1 MPGLHR
7 LSTRSRLTSAGLLLG
22 MLLLPAGCAFT
33 QPGGEAGLA
42 GTKAGKD
49 STDGRPVYRVGFE
62 RELQP
67 YSFAGED
74 GEPTGYVPDLLEAIA
89 KVMGLRLEWVAGTAG
104 ELRQALARGEIDLL
118 PTLPS
123 TQANERE
130 LLLSLAHTSV
140 DDGIFVREAAATSKG
155 EIGLAECLASREVAV
170 LEGDPALDY
179 LAGLGTEAR
188 TLLEPTVAD
197 ALRRVAAGGAE
208 CALLPRTTGLLLSR
222 EHELKNIRLLPA
234 QIEQYDR
241 LLTFAVRLGDRERL
255 AVIEEGMDIVTA
267 DGTYVALFS
276 KWAQYSGKESRLSRR
291 LAWLLLPVLAIT
303 LISLVWTT
311 MLRREVARRTTD
323 LHQAEAEK
331 RAVEVRIAEAQKLES
346 LTLLAGGVA
355 HDFNNLLSAMLGNA
369 SLALYQSSPDS
380 PVADRLRE
388 VQKAGRR
395 AAELCQQMLA
405 YSGRGRFMVEKL
417 DLSKMVEEMSGL
429 LQANVSK
436 KAELVRR
443 LADDLPRIEGDASQL
458 GQLLM
463 NLVVNASEA
472 LADQPGTIEIR
483 TGCYL
488 GEHSLEDLNGDPLPL
503 GPYAFLEV
511 RDNGVGMDEATRKR
525 IFEPFFTTKFTG
537 RGLGLAA
544 TLGIVRGHRGT
555 LQVESRPGQGTTF
568 RLFFPACEE
577 PLPKAGSGAAPQVR
591 GAAAAAPRAP
601 AKRTSSLAPGGL
613 ERVES
618 F

>member
-1 MPGLHR
+1 MPGFHR

-22 MLLLPAGCAFT
+22 MLLVPAGCAFPR
-33 QPGGEAGLA
+33 PGGDAGLA
-42 GTKAGKD
+42 GGRGK
-49 STDGRPVYRVGFE
+49 TDGRPVYRVGFE

-74 GEPTGYVPDLLEAIA
+74 GLPTGNVPEMLEAIA

-123 TQANERE
+123 TQANDRQF
-130 LLLSLAHTSV
+130 LLSLAHTSV

-155 EIGLAECLASREVAV
+155 EIGLADCLKSGEVAV

-179 LAGLGTEAR
+179 LAGADQGAR

-197 ALRRVAAGGAE
+197 ALRRLAAGGAE
-208 CALLPRTTGLLLSR
+208 CALLPRATGLLLSR
-222 EHELKNIRLLPA
+222 ELELKNIRLLPA
-234 QIEQYDR
+234 PVEEYDR
-241 LLTFAVRLGDRERL
+241 LLTFAVRLGEQSRL
-255 AVIEEGMDIVTA
+255 DAIEEGMDIVTA

-276 KWAQYSGKESRLSRR
+276 KWAQYSGKESRLTRR
-291 LAWLLLPVLAIT
+291 LAWLLLPILAIT
-303 LISLVWTT
+303 LISLIWTT

-331 RAVEVRIAEAQKLES
+331 RAVEVRIAEAQKL
-346 LTLLAGGVA
+346 
-355 HDFNNLLSAMLGNA
+355 NNLLSAMLGNA
-369 SLALYQSSPDS
+369 SLALYQSNPDS
-380 PVADRLRE
+380 PVAERLRE

-472 LADQPGTIEIR
+472 LADQPGTIEIS

-488 GEHSLEDLNGDPLPL
+488 GEHSLEDLNGEPLPV

-577 PLPKAGSGAAPQVR
+577 PLPKTSSGAAPQLR
-591 GAAAAAPRAP
+591 SGAAAPRTP
-601 AKRTSSLAPGGL
+601 AERPGSLAPGSL

>member
-1 MPGLHR
+1 MPGFHR
-7 LSTRSRLTSAGLLLG
+7 LSSRSRLISAGFLLG
-22 MLLLPAGCAFT
+22 ALLLPGGCAIP
-33 QPGGEAGLA
+33 QLGGSAAGQ
-42 GTKAGKD
+42 GKAD
-49 STDGRPVYRVGFE
+49 SRPLYRVGFE

-67 YSFAGED
+67 YSFVGED
-74 GEPTGYVPDLLEAIA
+74 GQATGNVPEMLEAIA
-89 KVMGLRLEWVAGTAG
+89 KVMGLRLEWVPGTAG
-104 ELRQALARGEIDLL
+104 ELRQALAKGEIDLL

-123 TQANERE
+123 TLANDHEFA
-130 LLLSLAHTSV
+130 LSLAHTSV
-140 DDGIFVREAAATSKG
+140 DDGIFVREAAAASKG
-155 EIGLAECLASREVAV
+155 EIGLADCLKSGEVAV
-170 LEGDPALDY
+170 LEGDPALEY
-179 LAGLGTEAR
+179 LAGAAPAAN

-197 ALRRVAAGGAE
+197 ALRRLAAGAAE
-208 CALLPRTTGLLLSR
+208 CALLPRATGLLLSR
-222 EHELKNIRLLPA
+222 ELELKNIRLLPA
-234 QIEQYDR
+234 PVEEYDR
-241 LLTFAVRLGDRERL
+241 LLTFAVRPGERHRL
-255 AVIEEGMDIVTA
+255 DAIEEGMDIVTA

-276 KWAQYSGKESRLSRR
+276 KWTQYSGKESGLTRR
-291 LAWLLLPVLAIT
+291 LAWLLLPIVAIT
-303 LISLVWTT
+303 LFSLIWTT

-380 PVADRLRE
+380 PVAERLRE

-417 DLSKMVEEMSGL
+417 DLSKMVEEMSEL
-429 LQANVSK
+429 LQANISK

-443 LADDLPRIEGDASQL
+443 LADDLPHIEGDASQL

-488 GEHSLEDLNGDPLPL
+488 GEHSLEDLNGDPLPV

-511 RDNGVGMDEATRKR
+511 RDNGVGMDETTRKR

-577 PLPKAGSGAAPQVR
+577 PLPKASSGAAPNEH
-591 GAAAAAPRAP
+591 GSTAAPRAP
-601 AKRTSSLAPGGL
+601 AQRPSPLAPGGL

>member
-1 MPGLHR
+1 MSGFHR
-7 LSTRSRLTSAGLLLG
+7 LSNRSRLISAGFLLG
-22 MLLLPAGCAFT
+22 ALLLPAGCAFP
-33 QPGGEAGLA
+33 QLGGSAAAE
-42 GTKAGKD
+42 GKVD
-49 STDGRPVYRVGFE
+49 SRPLYRVGFE

-67 YSFAGED
+67 YSFVGED
-74 GEPTGYVPDLLEAIA
+74 GQATGNVPEMLEAIA
-89 KVMGLRLEWVAGTAG
+89 KVMGLRLEWVPGTAG
-104 ELRQALARGEIDLL
+104 ELRQALAKGEIDLL

-123 TQANERE
+123 TLANDHEFA
-130 LLLSLAHTSV
+130 LSLAHTSV
-140 DDGIFVREAAATSKG
+140 DDGIFVREAAAASKG
-155 EIGLAECLASREVAV
+155 EIGLADCLKSGEVAV

-179 LAGLGTEAR
+179 LAGAAPAAK

-197 ALRRVAAGGAE
+197 ALRRLAAGAAE
-208 CALLPRTTGLLLSR
+208 CALLPRATGLLLSR
-222 EHELKNIRLLPA
+222 ELELKNIRLLPA
-234 QIEQYDR
+234 PVDEYDR
-241 LLTFAVRLGDRERL
+241 LLTFAVRPGERNRL
-255 AVIEEGMDIVTA
+255 DAIEEGMDIVTA

-276 KWAQYSGKESRLSRR
+276 KWTQYSGKESGLTRR
-291 LAWLLLPVLAIT
+291 LALLLLPIVAIT
-303 LISLVWTT
+303 LFSLIWTT

-380 PVADRLRE
+380 PVAERLRE

-417 DLSKMVEEMSGL
+417 DLSKMVEEMSEL
-429 LQANVSK
+429 LQANISK

-443 LADDLPRIEGDASQL
+443 LAEDLPRIEGDASQL

-488 GEHSLEDLNGDPLPL
+488 GEHSLEDLNGDPLPV

-511 RDNGVGMDEATRKR
+511 RDNGVGMDETTRKR

-577 PLPKAGSGAAPQVR
+577 PLPKASSGAAPNEH
-591 GAAAAAPRAP
+591 GTASAPRAP
-601 AKRTSSLAPGGL
+601 AQRPSPLAPGGL